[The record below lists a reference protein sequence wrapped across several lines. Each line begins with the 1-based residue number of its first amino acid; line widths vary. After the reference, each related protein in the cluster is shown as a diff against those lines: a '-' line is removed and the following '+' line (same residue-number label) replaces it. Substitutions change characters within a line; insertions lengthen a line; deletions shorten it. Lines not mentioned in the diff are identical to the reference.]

1 MFAPVKLEQRH
12 MSDSALGGSFRSDDT
27 RSLSSSDA
35 GSANMTSS
43 FEDVDLALND
53 SVSLEPLEGATGG
66 SFMDE
71 LLSAAAT
78 KDAKTKR
85 HKYSFYTGASGFT
98 TAPHGVDSKYPL
110 KVRTT
115 GASGYT
121 TAPHGVNSRYPLK
134 VCQLLLLQVNNLE
147 IQNATAK
154 ILRVSDKRYYFP
166 ISANVYIWTH

>member
-115 GASGYT
+115 GASGFT
-121 TAPHGVNSRYPLK
+121 TAPHGVNSSYPLK